1 MKNNYS
7 SKSLQVLEGLEAVRK
22 RPGMYIGSTDIYGLH
37 HLIWEILDNSIDEA
51 LAGFTSKINIT
62 LNKNG
67 SVTIKD
73 NGRGIPVDRHK
84 SGISGIELV
93 FSKLHAGA
101 KFGSDSGYKT
111 AGGLHGVGASVVNAL
126 SIFVNIFVWR
136 DGFKWSLNFLNGGTK
151 VSKLTKIKKSKKTGT
166 EITFKPDPLIFP
178 STQFNFDMIIN
189 KSRESAFL
197 IPNLEVK
204 AQDHINDKIE
214 IFKFKNGLVDFM
226 KFISSSKPVGSLI
239 QLSNTFLDIK
249 SNVVLQYN
257 KSDKENIISFVN
269 NVKTHDGGSH
279 ENGFKTGLTKAI
291 KNYIKNQNI
300 KEKFPI
306 EGQDIR
312 EGLSAIISI
321 YINEDK
327 LEFEG
332 QSKHKLST
340 IDARSAVENTISQN
354 LNYWLIENKTQ
365 ADKIISKIQLN
376 AKARYLSRQ
385 SRKEIKEIKNNQKIK
400 RILSGKLSPAQSK
413 NYIKN
418 ELFLVE
424 GDSAGGSAKL
434 GRDRKH
440 QAILPLRGKIINTE
454 KANILDILKNEEINT
469 IINAVGAGL
478 QASFNVKKA
487 KYGKVII
494 MTDADTD
501 GAHIQSLLMAFFY
514 HYMKDLIID
523 GRLYVAIPP
532 LFKLTNRYNKKKIH
546 YLYDEVE
553 YQQFK
558 NLEKYEIQR
567 YKGLGEMNAHQLWE
581 TTMDPDTRT
590 LIQITLNDEVFSQHE
605 ISTLMGSKVEDR
617 KRWIQKNIKF
627 TLVENILINQK

>member
-7 SKSLQVLEGLEAVRK
+7 SKSLEVLEGLEAVRK
-22 RPGMYIGSTDIYGLH
+22 RPGMYIGSTDIHGLH

-51 LAGFTSKINIT
+51 LAGFATKINLK
-62 LNKNG
+62 LNKDG
-67 SVTIKD
+67 SITVQD
-73 NGRGIPVDRHK
+73 NGRGIPVDKHK
-84 SGISGIELV
+84 SGYSGIELV

-126 SIFVNIFVWR
+126 SSFVKIVVWR
-136 DGFKWSLNFLNGGTK
+136 DGFEWNLNFLNGGKK
-151 VSKLTKIKKSKKTGT
+151 VSKLVKVKKSNKKGT
-166 EITFKPDPLIFP
+166 AITFKPDGMIF
-178 STQFNFDMIIN
+178 SNTEFNFDMIIN

-197 IPNLEVK
+197 VENLEIK
-204 AQDHINDKIE
+204 AQDNINDRVE
-214 IFKFKNGLVDFM
+214 VFKFKNGLVDFM
-226 KFISSSKPVGSLI
+226 KFITTSKPVASLI

-249 SNVVLQYN
+249 SKVVLQYN

-269 NVKTHDGGSH
+269 NVKTSDGGTH

-300 KEKFPI
+300 KERYPI

-312 EGLSAIISI
+312 EGLSVIISI
-321 YINEDK
+321 YINENK

-332 QSKHKLST
+332 QNKHKLST

-365 ADKIISKIQLN
+365 ADKIINKIQLN
-376 AKARYLSRQ
+376 AKARYLSKQ

-400 RILSGKLSPAQSK
+400 KILSGKLSPAQSK
-413 NYIKN
+413 KYIEN

-478 QASFNVKKA
+478 EQSFNVKKS
-487 KYGKVII
+487 KYGKIII

-501 GAHIQSLLMAFFY
+501 GAHIQSLLIAFFY
-514 HYMKDLIID
+514 HYMKDLILD
-523 GRLYVAIPP
+523 GRLYIAIPP
-532 LFKLTNRYNKKKIH
+532 LFKLTNKYNKKKIN
-546 YLYDEVE
+546 YLYDETE
-553 YQQFK
+553 YKQFP

-581 TTMDPDTRT
+581 TTMDPETRT
-590 LIQITLNDEVFSQHE
+590 LIQITLNDEDFSRRE

-617 KRWIQKNIKF
+617 KQWIQENIQF
-627 TLVENILINQK
+627 TLIENILINKK